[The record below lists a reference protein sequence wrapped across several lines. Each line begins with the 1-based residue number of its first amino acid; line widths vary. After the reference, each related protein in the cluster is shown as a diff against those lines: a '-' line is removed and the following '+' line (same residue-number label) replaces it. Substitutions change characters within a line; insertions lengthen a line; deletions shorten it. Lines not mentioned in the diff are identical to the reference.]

1 MERELALMILSDYE
15 RNQTF
20 LNIALNHAF
29 QVQKKDFSKE
39 LVTALVYGTIQHR
52 LMLEYQLEPSVK
64 GKRIKLFERM
74 ALLMSMYEH
83 LYMNMPDYAIVNEA
97 VRIVKKKRGR
107 QAASFVN
114 AILRNSFEHKRSL
127 DDLKKEERL
136 SIETSHPLWMVKMF
150 IKQYGFKTCEKILHA
165 NNEVPLK
172 SARVNTLKISRE
184 ALLEKDHHFIASSHS
199 EDCVFYQ
206 GGTIAESEAFKNG
219 WVTIQDESSQ
229 LVGRFL
235 SPDKGSRVLDMCCAP
250 GSKTTHLSAIMD
262 NTGSIDAYDLYAHK
276 IHLVEDNAKRLGVT
290 NLTTHVGDSTDI
302 HCFEGEYDY
311 ILLDGPCSGLGVL
324 ARKPEIR
331 YHDSNAMDEI
341 ILLQKKL
348 LENAYTLCK
357 NKGIIVYSTCTL
369 NKKENEKQVEAFI
382 KAHPDMHILEERTV
396 LPYELHSDG
405 FYMCRLRKD

>member
-20 LNIALNHAF
+20 LNIALNHVF
-29 QVQKKDFSKE
+29 QSQKKTISKE

-74 ALLMSMYEH
+74 VLLMSMYEH

-114 AILRNSFEHKRSL
+114 AILRNSFENKRSL

-150 IKQYGFKTCEKILHA
+150 IKRYGFETCEKILHA

-184 ALLEKDHHFIASSHS
+184 ELINKDPRFVASSNS

-235 SPDKGSRVLDMCCAP
+235 SPSKGSRVLDMCCAP
-250 GSKTTHLSAIMD
+250 GSKTTHLSAIME
-262 NTGSIDAYDLYAHK
+262 NTGLIDAYDLYEHK
-276 IHLVEDNAKRLGVT
+276 IHLVEDNARRLGVS
-290 NLTTHVGDSTDI
+290 NLQAHVGDSTDI
-302 HCFEGEYDY
+302 SCFNGKYDY

-341 ILLQKKL
+341 ILLQKKI

-396 LPYELHSDG
+396 LPYEYHSDG
-405 FYMCRLRKD
+405 FYMCKLRKD